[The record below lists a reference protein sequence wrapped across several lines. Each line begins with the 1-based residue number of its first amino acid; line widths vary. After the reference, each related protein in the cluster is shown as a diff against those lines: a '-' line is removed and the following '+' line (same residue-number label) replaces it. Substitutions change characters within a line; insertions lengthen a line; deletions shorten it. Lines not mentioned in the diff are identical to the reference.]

1 MLENYISLFF
11 TFAIFSFLTYTLFDG
26 VKIFKRGIDK

>member
-1 MLENYISLFF
+1 MVGFYISLFF
-11 TFAIFSFLTYTLFDG
+11 TFTIFSFLTYALLDG